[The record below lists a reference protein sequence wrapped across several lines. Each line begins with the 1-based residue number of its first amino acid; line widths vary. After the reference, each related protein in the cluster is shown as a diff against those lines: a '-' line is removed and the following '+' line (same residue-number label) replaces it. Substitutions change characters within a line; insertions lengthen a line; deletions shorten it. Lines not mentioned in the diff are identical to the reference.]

1 MRRLASALACV
12 CFVFAASG
20 VLAETSGAPLKGVDV
35 KLGRNP
41 GGAVTRIVTTD
52 ADGNFTFGVLPAGSY
67 FILIGSP
74 KRPRG
79 AAPDPAP
86 DIVTV
91 SLSGHAG
98 VPVLWHYDR
107 KSASIVDH
115 RGQPEPNAREVRPDK
130 KPRMT
135 FESDGQKA
143 VSGTIVKSKSNIANN

>member
-1 MRRLASALACV
+1 MRRFALAV
-12 CFVFAASG
+12 AFLALLTNA
-20 VLAETSGAPLKGVDV
+20 VLAETAGAPLKGVDV

-52 ADGNFTFGVLPAGSY
+52 AEGNFSFGLLPPGSY
-67 FILIGSP
+67 FIVIGSP

-79 AAPDPAP
+79 TAPEPSP

-91 SLSGHAG
+91 SLNGHAG
-98 VPVLWHYDR
+98 VPVSWHYDR

-115 RGQPEPNAREVRPDK
+115 RGQPDASAREVRPDK

-135 FESDGQKA
+135 FESDGQKS
-143 VSGTIVKSKSNIANN
+143 VSGTIVKAKSNIANN